1 MHRSQ
6 FTHSLI
12 PASSTPPPLLQGLP
26 LYAPRSVPSE
36 SQQGPQSA
44 QPSVTEHL
52 RFITG
57 FQRQQEWINLSEQGV
72 HTGEARTRTR
82 SASAPSVHQRPKCL
96 GAGHPQVTSTT
107 TGAKQQKS

>member
-1 MHRSQ
+1 VAEGGHGS
-6 FTHSLI
+6 SLERI
-12 PASSTPPPLLQGLP
+12 CVRCASSLSCQPCQECTELENEKQAMPPPQLRAGCIGGLP

-57 FQRQQEWINLSEQGV
+57 FQRQQEWINLSEQVQIGV
-72 HTGEARTRTR
+72 G
-82 SASAPSVHQRPKCL
+82 
-96 GAGHPQVTSTT
+96 
-107 TGAKQQKS
+107 